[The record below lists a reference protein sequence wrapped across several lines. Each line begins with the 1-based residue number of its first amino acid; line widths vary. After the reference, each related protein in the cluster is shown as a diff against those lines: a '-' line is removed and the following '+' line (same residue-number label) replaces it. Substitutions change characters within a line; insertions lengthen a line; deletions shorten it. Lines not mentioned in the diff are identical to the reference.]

1 MNSSTHPYEQ
11 EEVMAY
17 LDGELSAD
25 RAAGVAAH
33 LRECAECAELAEQ
46 MRGVSVHLANW
57 SVEPS
62 PASLTKNL
70 RTTRSAPSFAK
81 ENKPKGIAG
90 WLDGRFAPLRG
101 RWAWGAAAAAA
112 VGVLLLSVG
121 LQNSRRAQDA
131 GPLSYAK
138 VTESEQWRAPSAAP
152 SANAPQ
158 TAAELYRERAQI
170 SESLETNAQAERIS
184 PDSHGLHHGLG
195 DHSEKSI
202 SVDGQSVTDQTRPMI
217 ARTASVSLIVKD
229 FGPVEAT
236 VKAIA
241 QRYNGYIAS
250 LNTASPQDSARTLS
264 ATLQIPSAQL
274 ESAVT
279 ELKQLGRVDQETQS
293 GEEVTKEF
301 IDRAARLKNARATEQ
316 RLLDVLREH
325 AGKVKDILD
334 AEQEIARVRGEIEQM
349 EADQRALQTRVDF
362 ATVQLSVQEE
372 YKASIQVTPPSTSTR
387 LRNAA
392 IQGYKTV
399 VESVIGFGVWALQSL
414 PALVLW
420 ALSLF
425 VPARWMWKR
434 FHRAAASQS

>member
-25 RAAGVAAH
+25 RASGVAAH

-57 SVEPS
+57 SVEPA
-62 PASLTKNL
+62 PATLASGLEAA
-70 RTTRSAPSFAK
+70 RK
-81 ENKPKGIAG
+81 ERALPRVKRPGGIAAWPG
-90 WLDGRFAPLRG
+90 GKFTPLRG
-101 RWAWGAAAAAA
+101 RWILGAAGA
-112 VGVLLLSVG
+112 VAVAILLLVG
-121 LQNSRRAQDA
+121 APNFLRTRKARE
-131 GPLSYAK
+131 
-138 VTESEQWRAPSAAP
+138 VTGLNTLVDSKQLIAPATPP
-152 SANAPQ
+152 SDKASQ
-158 TAAELYRERAQI
+158 MAAELYRERAQI
-170 SESLETNAQAERIS
+170 SESLEIQDANSQAIMVPHPTAQ
-184 PDSHGLHHGLG
+184 PTG
-195 DHSEKSI
+195 
-202 SVDGQSVTDQTRPMI
+202 PMI

-241 QRYNGYIAS
+241 QRHGGYIAS
-250 LNTASPQDSARTLS
+250 LNMASPQDSARTLS

-274 ESAVT
+274 ESAVA

-301 IDRAARLKNARATEQ
+301 TDRAARLKNARATEQ

-325 AGKVKDILD
+325 TGKVKDILD

-349 EADQRALQTRVDF
+349 EADQRALQTRIDF

-372 YKASIQVTPPSTSTR
+372 YKASLQGAPPSTATR

-392 IQGYKTV
+392 VDGYRSLI
-399 VESVIGFGVWALQSL
+399 ESVIGIGVFALQAV
-414 PALVLW
+414 PTLVLW
-420 ALSLF
+420 GIILF
-425 VPARWMWKR
+425 IPARWMWKR
-434 FHRAAASQS
+434 FRRAAAPQS

>member
-25 RAAGVAAH
+25 RASGVAAH
-33 LRECAECAELAEQ
+33 LRECAECAELVQQ

-57 SVEPS
+57 SVEPA
-62 PASLTKNL
+62 PATLANGLESVRKDRAL
-70 RTTRSAPSFAK
+70 
-81 ENKPKGIAG
+81 PKVNRRGGIAA

-101 RWAWGAAAAAA
+101 RWILGAVSAAA
-112 VGVLLLSVG
+112 VALLLLVVG
-121 LQNSRRAQDA
+121 VQNSRKESNATA
-131 GPLSYAK
+131 LSYRKA
-138 VTESEQWRAPSAAP
+138 TESKRSMAPGPPP
-152 SANAPQ
+152 SGNASQ
-158 TAAELYRERAQI
+158 RAAELYRERAQM
-170 SESLETNAQAERIS
+170 SESLETNPEANGVPQAQ
-184 PDSHGLHHGLG
+184 PPMTG
-195 DHSEKSI
+195 
-202 SVDGQSVTDQTRPMI
+202 PMI

-241 QRYNGYIAS
+241 QRHNGYIAS

-274 ESAVT
+274 ESAIT
-279 ELKQLGRVDQETQS
+279 ELKQLGRVEQETQS

-301 IDRAARLKNARATEQ
+301 TDRAARLKNARATEQ

-325 AGKVKDILD
+325 TGKVKDILD

-349 EADQRALQTRVDF
+349 EADQRALQTRIDF

-372 YKASIQVTPPSTSTR
+372 YKASLQSAPPSTARR

-392 IQGYKTV
+392 VEGYRSL
-399 VESVIGFGVWALQSL
+399 VESVIGIGVFALQAVPIL
-414 PALVLW
+414 LLW
-420 ALSLF
+420 GIILF
-425 VPARWMWKR
+425 IPTRWLWKR
-434 FHRAAASQS
+434 FRRTAAPQS

>member
-1 MNSSTHPYEQ
+1 MSSSTHPYEQ

-46 MRGVSVHLANW
+46 MRGLSAHLSNW
-57 SVEPS
+57 SVEPA
-62 PASLTKNL
+62 PISLTENL
-70 RTTRSAPSFAK
+70 KTARSAPTLAK
-81 ENKPKGIAG
+81 DNKTKGNAA
-90 WLDGRFAPLRG
+90 WLDWNFAPLRG
-101 RWAWGAAAAAA
+101 GWVWGIGSA
-112 VGVLLLSVG
+112 VAVAVLLLVIG
-121 LQNSRRAQDA
+121 RL
-131 GPLSYAK
+131 
-138 VTESEQWRAPSAAP
+138 
-152 SANAPQ
+152 NAPRTPMAREVTGLGTLESNQ
-158 TAAELYRERAQI
+158 LMARSPEPSPNASQMAELYRERAQI
-170 SESLETNAQAERIS
+170 SESLEAHRPTNATDSLMPQANE
-184 PDSHGLHHGLG
+184 
-195 DHSEKSI
+195 
-202 SVDGQSVTDQTRPMI
+202 PMI
-217 ARTASVSLIVKD
+217 ARTASISLIVKD

-236 VKAIA
+236 VKSIA
-241 QRYNGYIAS
+241 QRHNGYIAS

-264 ATLQIPSAQL
+264 ATLQIPAAQL

-301 IDRAARLKNARATEQ
+301 VDRAARLKNARATEQ

-325 AGKVKDILD
+325 TGKVKDILD

-372 YKASIQVTPPSTSTR
+372 YKASLQGAPPSTATQ

-414 PALVLW
+414 PALLLW
-420 ALSLF
+420 GLILF
-425 VPARWMWKR
+425 LPVRWMWKR
-434 FHRAAASQS
+434 FRRTPVSQS

>member
-1 MNSSTHPYEQ
+1 MNLSTHPYEQ

-33 LRECAECAELAEQ
+33 LRECAECAKLVEQ
-46 MRGVSVHLANW
+46 MRGASVHLTNW
-57 SVEPS
+57 SVEPA
-62 PASLTKNL
+62 PASLTEGRK
-70 RTTRSAPSFAK
+70 TARSAPALAK
-81 ENKPKGIAG
+81 ENKLKGITA
-90 WLDGRFAPLRG
+90 WLDWNFAPLRG
-101 RWAWGAAAAAA
+101 RWVWGVGSVFA
-112 VGVLLLSVG
+112 VALLLLIVG
-121 LQNSRRAQDA
+121 RL
-131 GPLSYAK
+131 
-138 VTESEQWRAPSAAP
+138 
-152 SANAPQ
+152 NAPR
-158 TAAELYRERAQI
+158 TRMAREVTGLNTLASAEPSSSASQMAESYRERAQI
-170 SESLETNAQAERIS
+170 SDSLETNAQAFIAAQ
-184 PDSHGLHHGLG
+184 G
-195 DHSEKSI
+195 
-202 SVDGQSVTDQTRPMI
+202 GQPMI
-217 ARTASVSLIVKD
+217 ARTASVSLTVKD

-236 VKAIA
+236 VKSIV
-241 QRYNGYIAS
+241 QRHNGYIAS

-301 IDRAARLKNARATEQ
+301 TDRAARLKNARATEQ

-325 AGKVKDILD
+325 TGKVKDILD

-372 YKASIQVTPPSTSTR
+372 YKASLQGVPSSTSTR

-420 ALSLF
+420 ALILF
-425 VPARWMWKR
+425 VPARWMWRR
-434 FHRAAASQS
+434 FRRTAVSQS

>member
-1 MNSSTHPYEQ
+1 MNSATHPYEQ

-33 LRECAECAELAEQ
+33 LRECAECAKLVEQ
-46 MRGVSVHLANW
+46 MRGVSAHLTNW
-57 SVEPS
+57 SVEPA
-62 PASLTKNL
+62 PASLTEGLK
-70 RTTRSAPSFAK
+70 TARSAPALAK
-81 ENKPKGIAG
+81 ENKLKGITA
-90 WLDGRFAPLRG
+90 WLDWNFAPLRG
-101 RWAWGAAAAAA
+101 RWVWGVGGA
-112 VGVLLLSVG
+112 VAVAVLLLVVG
-121 LQNSRRAQDA
+121 RPNLLMRENARTVGYMTA
-131 GPLSYAK
+131 
-138 VTESEQWRAPSAAP
+138 TESKQSMAPSPEP
-152 SANAPQ
+152 SPNASQ
-158 TAAELYRERAQI
+158 MAESYRERAQI
-170 SESLETNAQAERIS
+170 SESLETNAQAFIAAQRT
-184 PDSHGLHHGLG
+184 
-195 DHSEKSI
+195 
-202 SVDGQSVTDQTRPMI
+202 QPMI
-217 ARTASVSLIVKD
+217 ARTASVSLTVKD

-241 QRYNGYIAS
+241 QRHNGYIAS

-274 ESAVT
+274 EEAVT

-293 GEEVTKEF
+293 GDEVTKEF
-301 IDRAARLKNARATEQ
+301 VDRAARLKNARATEQ

-325 AGKVKDILD
+325 TGKVKDILD

-372 YKASIQVTPPSTSTR
+372 YKASLQGAPSSTSTR

-420 ALSLF
+420 ALILF
-425 VPARWMWKR
+425 VPARWMWRR
-434 FHRAAASQS
+434 FRRTAVSQS

>member
-25 RAAGVAAH
+25 RASGVAAH

-46 MRGVSVHLANW
+46 MRGVSVRLANW
-57 SVEPS
+57 SVEPAS
-62 PASLTKNL
+62 ASLASGLEAARKDRAL
-70 RTTRSAPSFAK
+70 SKVERR
-81 ENKPKGIAG
+81 KGITG

-101 RWAWGAAAAAA
+101 RWVLGAVGAAAVA
-112 VGVLLLSVG
+112 VLLLVVG
-121 LQNSRRAQDA
+121 VQNFRKESNATALSYRRA
-131 GPLSYAK
+131 
-138 VTESEQWRAPSAAP
+138 TESKMAPAP
-152 SANAPQ
+152 PPSDKASQ
-158 TAAELYRERAQI
+158 MAAELYRERAQI
-170 SESLETNAQAERIS
+170 SESLDIQDANSQAITIPHPTAQPA
-184 PDSHGLHHGLG
+184 G
-195 DHSEKSI
+195 
-202 SVDGQSVTDQTRPMI
+202 PMI
-217 ARTASVSLIVKD
+217 ARTASVSVIVKD

-241 QRYNGYIAS
+241 LRHNGYIAS
-250 LNTASPQDSARTLS
+250 LNTASPQDAARTLS

-301 IDRAARLKNARATEQ
+301 TDRAARLKNARATEQ

-325 AGKVKDILD
+325 TGKVKDILD

-349 EADQRALQTRVDF
+349 EADQRALQTRIDF

-372 YKASIQVTPPSTSTR
+372 YKASLQSAPPSTTRR

-392 IQGYKTV
+392 VEGYRSL
-399 VESVIGFGVWALQSL
+399 VESVIGMGVFALQAVPIL
-414 PALVLW
+414 LLW
-420 ALSLF
+420 GIILF
-425 VPARWMWKR
+425 LPARWMWKR
-434 FHRAAASQS
+434 FRRAAATQS

>member
-25 RAAGVAAH
+25 RASGVAAH

-46 MRGVSVHLANW
+46 MRGVSVHLTNW
-57 SVEPS
+57 SVEPA
-62 PASLTKNL
+62 PASLTENL
-70 RTTRSAPSFAK
+70 KTARPAPTLGK
-81 ENKPKGIAG
+81 ENKPTGIVA

-101 RWAWGAAAAAA
+101 RWLVGALGAAAVA
-112 VGVLLLSVG
+112 VLLLVVG
-121 LQNSRRAQDA
+121 VQNLRKESGATA
-131 GPLSYAK
+131 LSYMKAVP
-138 VTESEQWRAPSAAP
+138 VTGRNYTQLAPPAP
-152 SANAPQ
+152 PPSDNASRM
-158 TAAELYRERAQI
+158 AAELYRERAQM
-170 SESLETNAQAERIS
+170 SESLEVSPTPTVAAQPALAL
-184 PDSHGLHHGLG
+184 PTAG
-195 DHSEKSI
+195 
-202 SVDGQSVTDQTRPMI
+202 PMI
-217 ARTASVSLIVKD
+217 ARTASVSVIVKD

-241 QRYNGYIAS
+241 LRHNGYIAS
-250 LNTASPQDSARTLS
+250 LNTASPQDAARTLS

-274 ESAVT
+274 ESAIA

-301 IDRAARLKNARATEQ
+301 TDRAARLKNARATEQ

-325 AGKVKDILD
+325 TGKVKDILE

-349 EADQRALQTRVDF
+349 EADQRALQTRIDF

-372 YKASIQVTPPSTSTR
+372 YKASLQSAPPSTARR

-392 IQGYKTV
+392 VEGYRSL
-399 VESVIGFGVWALQSL
+399 VESVIGIGVFALQAVPIL
-414 PALVLW
+414 LLW
-420 ALSLF
+420 GIILF
-425 VPARWMWKR
+425 LPARWMWKR
-434 FHRAAASQS
+434 FRRTAAPQS

>member
-1 MNSSTHPYEQ
+1 MNSSTHPYQQ

-33 LRECAECAELAEQ
+33 LRECAGCAELVEQ
-46 MRGVSVHLANW
+46 MRGVSVHLTNW
-57 SVEPS
+57 SVDPA
-62 PASLTKNL
+62 PASLTANL
-70 RTTRSAPSFAK
+70 RTARSAPASTK
-81 ENKPKGIAG
+81 QNKPKGIAA
-90 WLDGRFAPLRG
+90 WLDGKLAPLRG
-101 RWAWGAAAAAA
+101 RWAWGVGSAVAVAA
-112 VGVLLLSVG
+112 LLLVIGRLNAPRMPMAREVSG
-121 LQNSRRAQDA
+121 LNALVQ
-131 GPLSYAK
+131 PP
-138 VTESEQWRAPSAAP
+138 APSPGA
-152 SANAPQ
+152 SQ
-158 TAAELYRERAQI
+158 MAELYRERAQL
-170 SESLETNAQAERIS
+170 SESLENAPASRGSLPTFQRDE
-184 PDSHGLHHGLG
+184 
-195 DHSEKSI
+195 
-202 SVDGQSVTDQTRPMI
+202 PMI
-217 ARTASVSLIVKD
+217 ARAASISLTVKD

-241 QRYNGYIAS
+241 QRHNGYIAS

-264 ATLQIPSAQL
+264 ATLQIPSTQL

-325 AGKVKDILD
+325 TGKVKDILD

-372 YKASIQVTPPSTSTR
+372 YKASLQGAPPSTSTR

-420 ALSLF
+420 ALILF
-425 VPARWMWKR
+425 VPARWLRKR
-434 FHRAAASQS
+434 FHRTAVSQS